1 MGSSYKDDNLYDK
14 VSRRKCW
21 LYQSVVVCYDFKSV
35 FGSAIYI
42 YFVGQKFDFKLNR
55 RNCSFFFVWFILF
68 YFLF

>member
-21 LYQSVVVCYDFKSV
+21 PYQSVVVCYDSKSV

-42 YFVGQKFDFKLNR
+42 FCRPKVRF
-55 RNCSFFFVWFILF
+55 
-68 YFLF
+68 